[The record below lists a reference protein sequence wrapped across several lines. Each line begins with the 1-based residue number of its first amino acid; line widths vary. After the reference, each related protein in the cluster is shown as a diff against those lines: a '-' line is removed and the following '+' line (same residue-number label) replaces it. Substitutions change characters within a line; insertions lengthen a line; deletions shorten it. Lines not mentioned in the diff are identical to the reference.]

1 MLSPCPRPALA
12 RCYSPP
18 RWPPWDEGAALP
30 FPPGTASSPCPAR
43 DVRPPPRVSPLRGIA
58 LWKPQPAQ
66 PPRSQRAERGL
77 AERMRSPAR
86 RVPLLAHL
94 SSTCCGPIHLPLAVC
109 CKPRLA
115 EASPRPHLSYLA
127 ASHSACA
134 AACSALHV
142 RPAAATHL
150 RIPVTLLASLCAPAA
165 EVILPICGH
174 LWAPSLRLPCSRS
187 CSARS
192 LCLCAAGRWQPLSA
206 TPTLWEWVRAGM
218 S

>member
-1 MLSPCPRPALA
+1 MPKACPRAMLFPPTLA
-12 RCYSPP
+12 AR
-18 RWPPWDEGAALP
+18 DEGAALP

-66 PPRSQRAERGL
+66 PPRSQRAEREGSQSACTVL
-77 AERMRSPAR
+77 LVACHCLPIS
-86 RVPLLAHL
+86 RV
-94 SSTCCGPIHLPLAVC
+94 LAVDRSTFPWLC
-109 CKPRLA
+109 CKPRLV

-150 RIPVTLLASLCAPAA
+150 RIPVALLASLCAPAA

>member
-1 MLSPCPRPALA
+1 VPCSRRAPSTARLSTA
-12 RCYSPP
+12 RHRLVEAPTCS
-18 RWPPWDEGAALP
+18 
-30 FPPGTASSPCPAR
+30 AS
-43 DVRPPPRVSPLRGIA
+43 
-58 LWKPQPAQ
+58 PQPAG
-66 PPRSQRAERGL
+66 RER
-77 AERMRSPAR
+77 AR
-86 RVPLLAHL
+86 RAHAQSCSSRATACPSL
-94 SSTCCGPIHLPLAVC
+94 ETSSTCCGPIHLPLAVC

-150 RIPVTLLASLCAPAA
+150 RIPVALLASLCAPAA

>member
-1 MLSPCPRPALA
+1 MPCSRRAPSTARLSTARHRLVEAPTCSASPQPAGRERARRAHAQSCSSRATACPSLEYLLWTDPPSPGCAASLASRRPALGHTSA
-12 RCYSPP
+12 TLQPH
-18 RWPPWDEGAALP
+18 
-30 FPPGTASSPCPAR
+30 TAPAQ
-43 DVRPPPRVSPLRGIA
+43 
-58 LWKPQPAQ
+58 QPA
-66 PPRSQRAERGL
+66 
-77 AERMRSPAR
+77 
-86 RVPLLAHL
+86 V
-94 SSTCCGPIHLPLAVC
+94 
-109 CKPRLA
+109 
-115 EASPRPHLSYLA
+115 
-127 ASHSACA
+127 
-134 AACSALHV
+134 ALHV

>member
-1 MLSPCPRPALA
+1 MPKACPRAMLFPPTLA
-12 RCYSPP
+12 AR
-18 RWPPWDEGAALP
+18 DEGAALP

-115 EASPRPHLSYLA
+115 EASPRPHHSYLA